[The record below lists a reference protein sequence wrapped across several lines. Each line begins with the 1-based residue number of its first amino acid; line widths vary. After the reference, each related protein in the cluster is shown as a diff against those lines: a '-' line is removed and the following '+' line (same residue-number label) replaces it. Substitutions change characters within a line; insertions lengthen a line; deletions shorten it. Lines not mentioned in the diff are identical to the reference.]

1 MAICLASIPL
11 SQWLAHTNVTV
22 IDVYCCFKQNDL
34 SLGVINMTRKHGARN
49 PTNNT
54 EKKKIIRYYMH
65 LINKKTDS
73 NITDALLL
81 YTVVTKPT
89 Y

>member
-1 MAICLASIPL
+1 MAIYLASTPL
-11 SQWLAHTNVTV
+11 SQWLAHTNVSV

-54 EKKKIIRYYMH
+54 EK
-65 LINKKTDS
+65 
-73 NITDALLL
+73 
-81 YTVVTKPT
+81 
-89 Y
+89 